1 MLVLTRDQK
10 NDTILIGEDIRV
22 TVTHT
27 TGSQV
32 KVLIVAPESVS
43 VWREELLATTED

>member
-1 MLVLTRDQK
+1 MLVLTRDHK
-10 NDTILIGEDIRV
+10 NDTILIGEDIWV

-32 KVLIVAPESVS
+32 KVSIEAPESVS
-43 VWREELLATTED
+43 LRREELVKDS

>member
-1 MLVLTRDQK
+1 MLVLTRDHK
-10 NDTILIGEDIRV
+10 NDTILIGEDIWV

-32 KVLIVAPESVS
+32 KVSIVAPESVS